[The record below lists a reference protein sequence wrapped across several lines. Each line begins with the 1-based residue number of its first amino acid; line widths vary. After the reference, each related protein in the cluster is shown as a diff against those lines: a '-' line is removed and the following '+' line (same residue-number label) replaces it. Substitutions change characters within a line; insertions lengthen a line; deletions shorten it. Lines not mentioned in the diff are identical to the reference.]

1 VQKFGFALMVVFKET
16 IHDDQATLALGRFT
30 KGRLFPQRFRTCVER
45 LLGQLGGLFSVPY
58 PMWDQSPP
66 KESGFQGLI
75 LGKNQETGMGKAI
88 DPTQG
93 RFIPEQ
99 FLQFLFQSR
108 NQSRVI
114 GAMPGI
120 IQAGLG

>member
-1 VQKFGFALMVVFKET
+1 
-16 IHDDQATLALGRFT
+16 
-30 KGRLFPQRFRTCVER
+30 
-45 LLGQLGGLFSVPY
+45 
-58 PMWDQSPP
+58 
-66 KESGFQGLI
+66 
-75 LGKNQETGMGKAI
+75 MGKAI

-99 FLQFLFQSR
+99 FLQFLFQSG